1 MGDAVNTRLMI
12 GQALTWLHLAV
23 AFALFLIPA
32 GLTVGGFRASRRR
45 TPLSTGWWRWQAWW
59 QVGVLIQAAAGI
71 AMVALGL
78 RPKDPLHY
86 LYGALAVL
94 ILLAER
100 GLMPGQALR
109 ISLES
114 DYGRFNEPKVY
125 AWINLVAF
133 LIVGRALTTGLFGF

>member
-1 MGDAVNTRLMI
+1 MAATLSARLALAR
-12 GQALTWLHLAV
+12 ALTWLHLAN
-23 AFALFLIPA
+23 AFVLLLIPL
-32 GLTVGGFRASRRR
+32 GLTVAGFGASRRR
-45 TPLSTGWWRWQAWW
+45 HPLTAGWWRWQGGW
-59 QVGVLIQAAAGI
+59 QVAVLVQAAAGI

-100 GLMPGQALR
+100 GLMADQPLR
-109 ISLES
+109 VSLEA
-114 DYGRFNEPKVY
+114 DYGRFNEAKVY

-133 LIVGRALTTGLFGF
+133 LVAARGLTTGLFGF